1 MTENNNRR
9 RMRSSGINIENK
21 RKALR
26 TFALTPI
33 ALGLAGCGSNEPM
46 DIKVYKDLGSCK
58 ADDQA
63 NITAECETAYKA
75 ALREADRTS
84 QKFSSEAHCELE
96 YGNCVEMPG
105 KLGWRP
111 EMAAFMVAKL
121 TPQHH
126 SDYWISDQYTD
137 LFYQPLFTSNS
148 TFVDRYGKLF
158 FADGK
163 VIGDYGQ
170 FKNIE
175 FEMSQS
181 YLHPLPTVRIQT
193 VDLNP
198 GVTDAAISAV
208 SNGGDSWDAVDT
220 LATAYIASEVVDE
233 LGDYSERK
241 HREKLYKE
249 RLKREKEQQQMA
261 SSSGIYYGS
270 SDTKSS
276 DGFNNHKS
284 GNQYKAKN
292 EPKPSYKSKP
302 VVKTKSR
309 GGWGSFSSSKSS
321 WGS

>member
-1 MTENNNRR
+1 MTEKNNNRR

-58 ADDQA
+58 ADGQA
-63 NITAECETAYKA
+63 NITAECDTAYKS

-84 QKFSSEAHCELE
+84 QKFSSEAQCELE

-126 SDYWISDQYTD
+126 SDYWISDQYSD
-137 LFYQPLFTSNS
+137 LFFQPLFTSNS
-148 TFVDRYGKLF
+148 TFVDHYGKLF

-163 VIGDYGQ
+163 VIGDYGK

-181 YLHPLPTVRIQT
+181 YLHPLPTVRLQT

-198 GVTDAAISAV
+198 GVTDAAITAV
-208 SNGGDSWDAVDT
+208 GNGGDSWDAVDT
-220 LATAYIASEVVDE
+220 LATAYIASEVIDE

-241 HREKLYKE
+241 HKEKLYKE
-249 RLKREKEQQQMA
+249 RLKREKEQQQMGTTG
-261 SSSGIYYGS
+261 GIYSGS
-270 SDTKSS
+270 NKT
-276 DGFNNHKS
+276 
-284 GNQYKAKN
+284 AKD
-292 EPKPSYKSKP
+292 SYKPAYKDKP
-302 VVKTKSR
+302 VVKTKSK